1 MNKQQN
7 ESNLKA
13 EVNNLEANDAEKTE
27 LVDLTVSDKEEAG
40 VKGGAPNEITVK
52 LTFPV
57 R

>member
-27 LVDLTVSDKEEAG
+27 LVDLTVSDEEEAG